1 MASGGSFLPHQV
13 KIYSVKSICLSKL
26 VVSFEVQPGRMN
38 QNWDKDRGN
47 LIYGWI
53 KSPVIR
59 EAMEIVMLFDSLK
72 MP

>member
-1 MASGGSFLPHQV
+1 
-13 KIYSVKSICLSKL
+13 LSKL
-26 VVSFEVQPGRMN
+26 VVSFEVEPGRMN